1 MKYSLIESVLKRRNR
16 NKFPQMR
23 TGIGGQCMSITSDI
37 LRGHT
42 EAIILSHLLEK
53 DSYGYQINKDIMKKT
68 NNRYELKEAT
78 LYSAFRRLEQAGY
91 IRTYW
96 GDETVGARRRY
107 YSITEEGREAYQNY
121 RQDWEEAKATI
132 DQLLK

>member
-1 MKYSLIESVLKRRNR
+1 
-16 NKFPQMR
+16 
-23 TGIGGQCMSITSDI
+23 MSITSDI

-42 EAIILSHLLEK
+42 EAIILSHLLEQ

-68 NNRYELKEAT
+68 DNKYELKEAT

-91 IRTYW
+91 IHTYW

-107 YSITEEGREAYQNY
+107 YAITEDGRHAYQSY
-121 RQDWEEAKATI
+121 KRDWEEAKKII
-132 DQLLK
+132 DGLLK

>member
-1 MKYSLIESVLKRRNR
+1 
-16 NKFPQMR
+16 
-23 TGIGGQCMSITSDI
+23 MSITSDI
-37 LRGHT
+37 IRGHT
-42 EAIILSHLLEK
+42 EAIILSHLLEQ

-68 NNRYELKEAT
+68 DNKYELKEAT

-107 YSITEEGREAYQNY
+107 YAITESGRAAYQGY
-121 RQDWEEAKATI
+121 KQDGNEAKEMI

>member
-1 MKYSLIESVLKRRNR
+1 
-16 NKFPQMR
+16 
-23 TGIGGQCMSITSDI
+23 MSITSDI

-42 EAIILSHLLEK
+42 EAIILSHLLEQ

-68 NNRYELKEAT
+68 DNRYELKEAT

-96 GDETVGARRRY
+96 GDEAVGARRRY
-107 YSITEEGREAYQNY
+107 YAITGEGREAYAGYKREWQ
-121 RQDWEEAKATI
+121 EAREMI
-132 DQLLK
+132 DKLLK

>member
-1 MKYSLIESVLKRRNR
+1 
-16 NKFPQMR
+16 
-23 TGIGGQCMSITSDI
+23 MSITSDI

-42 EAIILSHLLEK
+42 EAIILAHLLEQ

-68 NNRYELKEAT
+68 DNRCELKEAT

-96 GDETVGARRRY
+96 GDEKVGARRRY
-107 YSITEEGREAYQNY
+107 YSITEEGRRAYQVY
-121 RQDWEEAKATI
+121 KRDWEEAKADI
-132 DQLLK
+132 DRLLK

>member
-1 MKYSLIESVLKRRNR
+1 
-16 NKFPQMR
+16 
-23 TGIGGQCMSITSDI
+23 MSITSDI

-42 EAIILSHLLEK
+42 EAIVLSHLLEQ

-68 NNRYELKEAT
+68 DNKYELKEAT

-96 GDETVGARRRY
+96 GNETVGARRRY
-107 YSITEEGREAYQNY
+107 YAITEEGRKAYQSY
-121 RQDWEEAKATI
+121 RRDWEETKMTI

>member
-1 MKYSLIESVLKRRNR
+1 
-16 NKFPQMR
+16 
-23 TGIGGQCMSITSDI
+23 MSITSDI

-42 EAIILSHLLEK
+42 EAIILSHLLEQ

-68 NNRYELKEAT
+68 ENRYELKEAT

-96 GDETVGARRRY
+96 GDETTGARRRY
-107 YSITEEGREAYQNY
+107 YAITGSGRSAYQNY
-121 RQDWEEAKATI
+121 KREWEEAKEII